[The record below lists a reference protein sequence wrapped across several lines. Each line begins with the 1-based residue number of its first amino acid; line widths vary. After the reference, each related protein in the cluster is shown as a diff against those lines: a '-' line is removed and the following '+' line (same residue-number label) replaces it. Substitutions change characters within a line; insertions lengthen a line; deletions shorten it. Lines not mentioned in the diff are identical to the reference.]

1 MGRRPGDARELRAV
15 RLLGGAGMSDAPLSR
30 RLRSLA
36 LVAPLFVF
44 VCLFFLWPLATMMT
58 QAVSDPVVANALP
71 KVAAAAPG
79 WDRVSPPPAALRT
92 ALVED
97 LRALTDDGVLGDVT
111 RRLNSAQSGFRTLLG
126 KTARAAREGGPVDL
140 DELDERWKDLAY
152 WNALTSAASS
162 SYTDRNLLAAVDL
175 QRDSTGAIEALSADA
190 SANRAIIERTFV
202 ISGLVTL
209 FCVLIGL
216 PYAMVAASVVGW
228 RRQAMLGA
236 VLLPLW
242 TSLLVR
248 TAAWFVLL
256 QDNGL
261 VNGLLQSLH
270 LIDHPLPLIF
280 NRLGVV
286 IAMTHV
292 LLPFMVLPIFSVL
305 IAIPKNLMPAAAS
318 LGAPPLRAFW
328 RVLLPLSLRGV
339 VSGALLVFMA
349 AIGYYITPALIGG
362 PKDQMISSVIAFYA
376 TGAANWGMAGAL
388 GIVLLAATILLYA
401 LYNRLSGPQTVG
413 A

>member
-1 MGRRPGDARELRAV
+1 
-15 RLLGGAGMSDAPLSR
+15 MSDVPLHR
-30 RLRSLA
+30 RMRALT

-44 VCLFFLWPLATMMT
+44 LALFFVWPLASMMK
-58 QAVSDPVVANALP
+58 QAISDPAVAAALP
-71 KVAAAAPG
+71 KVAAASAG
-79 WDRVSPPPAALRT
+79 WNRTSPATPEMKK

-97 LRALTDDGVLGDVT
+97 LRALTDDETLGDVT
-111 RRLNSAQSGFRTLLG
+111 RRLNSAQSGFRTLMG
-126 KTARAAREGGPVDL
+126 KTVRAAKSGDAVDL
-140 DELDERWKDLAY
+140 DALDERWKDNAY
-152 WNALTSAASS
+152 WNAMVTAATTP
-162 SYTDRNLLAAVDL
+162 YTDRNLLAAVDL
-175 QRDSTGAIEALSADA
+175 QRDASGAIEVLSSDV

-202 ISGLVTL
+202 ISGAVTAL
-209 FCVLIGL
+209 CIAIGL
-216 PYAMVAASVVGW
+216 PYAMIAASVTGW

-248 TAAWFVLL
+248 TAAWYILL

-261 VNGLLQSLH
+261 VNGLLQWLH
-270 LIDHPLPLIF
+270 LIDQPLPLIF

-388 GIVLLAATILLYA
+388 GIVLLAATIVLYA
-401 LYNRLSGPQTVG
+401 IYNRLSGPQTVRP
-413 A
+413 